1 MKKNKRI
8 GLIAVIL
15 VIIGIIFIISKIIN
29 SKSSDEQKLAKIY
42 EDLKSSQ
49 SYYFQMER
57 NSNNKIIMAQK
68 GDKTIIDQYSK
79 EGEDSVQSHTTT
91 LIKDNNTYLI
101 LHDRK
106 EYYVYEENNV
116 DQTILLDGIK
126 EIMDKD
132 FSRGNEKVR
141 GKKYNYEE
149 YNGSSIFMI
158 SNTLNIDENEVKTR
172 FYFDKKDNLVYIKT
186 INGEDTELLKIN
198 ITQDVDDS
206 IFEIPSDYAEN

>member
-1 MKKNKRI
+1 MKKNKGI
-8 GLIAVIL
+8 NLILVIL
-15 VIIGIIFIISKIIN
+15 VIIGIIFVISKIIN

-42 EDLKSSQ
+42 ENLKGSQ
-49 SYYFQMER
+49 SYCFQMER
-57 NSNNKIIMAQK
+57 NNNNKIIMAQK

-79 EGEDSVQSHTTT
+79 EGENSTQSHTTT

-206 IFEIPSDYAEN
+206 IFDIPSDYAEN

>member
-1 MKKNKRI
+1 MKKNKGI
-8 GLIAVIL
+8 NLILVIL
-15 VIIGIIFIISKIIN
+15 VIIGIIFVISKIIN
-29 SKSSDEQKLAKIY
+29 NKSSDEQKLAKIY
-42 EDLKSSQ
+42 ENLKGSQ
-49 SYYFQMER
+49 SYCFQMER
-57 NSNNKIIMAQK
+57 NNNNKIIMAQK

-79 EGEDSVQSHTTT
+79 EGENSTQSHTTT

-198 ITQDVDDS
+198 IMQDVDDS
-206 IFEIPSDYAEN
+206 IFDIPSDYAEN

>member
-8 GLIAVIL
+8 SLIAVIL

-116 DQTILLDGIK
+116 DQTILIDGIK
-126 EIMDKD
+126 EIMSKD
-132 FSRGNEKVR
+132 FTRGNEKVR
-141 GKKYNYEE
+141 GKKYDYEE
-149 YNGSSIFMI
+149 YNGSSMFMV

-172 FYFDKKDNLVYIKT
+172 FYFDKNDNLVYIKT
-186 INGEDTELLKIN
+186 INGDDNELLKISL
-198 ITQDVDDS
+198 TKDVDDAM
-206 IFEIPSDYAEN
+206 FEISSDYAEN

>member
-1 MKKNKRI
+1 MKKNKGI
-8 GLIAVIL
+8 NLILVIL
-15 VIIGIIFIISKIIN
+15 VIIGIIFVISKIIN
-29 SKSSDEQKLAKIY
+29 NKSSDEQKLAKIY
-42 EDLKSSQ
+42 ENLKGSQ
-49 SYYFQMER
+49 SYCFQMER
-57 NSNNKIIMAQK
+57 NNNNKIIMAQK

-79 EGEDSVQSHTTT
+79 EGENSTQSHTTT

-198 ITQDVDDS
+198 ITRDVDDS

>member
-1 MKKNKRI
+1 MKKNKGI
-8 GLIAVIL
+8 NLILVIL
-15 VIIGIIFIISKIIN
+15 VIIGIIFVISKIIN

-42 EDLKSSQ
+42 EDLNSSK

-68 GDKTIIDQYSK
+68 GDKTVIDQYSK
-79 EGEDSVQSHTTT
+79 EGENSTQTHTTT

-126 EIMDKD
+126 EIMNKD

-186 INGEDTELLKIN
+186 INGDDNELLKISL
-198 ITQDVDDS
+198 TKDVDDAM
-206 IFEIPSDYAEN
+206 FEIPSDYAEN

>member
-8 GLIAVIL
+8 NLIVIIL
-15 VIIGIIFIISKIIN
+15 VIIGIIFVISKIIN

-42 EDLKSSQ
+42 EDLNSSQ

-68 GDKTIIDQYSK
+68 GDKTVIDQYSK
-79 EGEDSVQSHTTT
+79 EGENSTQSHTTT

-126 EIMDKD
+126 EIMNKD

-172 FYFDKKDNLVYIKT
+172 FYFDKKDNLAYIKT

-206 IFEIPSDYAEN
+206 IFDIPSDYAEN

>member
-1 MKKNKRI
+1 MKKNKGI
-8 GLIAVIL
+8 NLILVIL
-15 VIIGIIFIISKIIN
+15 VIIGIIFVISKIIN

-42 EDLKSSQ
+42 EDLNSSK

-79 EGEDSVQSHTTT
+79 EGENSTQSHTTT

-126 EIMDKD
+126 EIMNKD

-206 IFEIPSDYAEN
+206 IFDIPSDYAEN

>member
-8 GLIAVIL
+8 FFIIIIL
-15 VIIGIIFIISKIIN
+15 VIIGIIFGISKIIN
-29 SKSSDEQKLAKIY
+29 NKANNEQKLAKIY
-42 EDLKSSQ
+42 DDLNSSQ
-49 SYYFQMER
+49 SYYFQMEQ

-79 EGEDSVQSHTTT
+79 EGEATTQSHTTT

-116 DQTILLDGIK
+116 DQTILTDGIK
-126 EIMDKD
+126 EIMNKE
-132 FSRGNEKVR
+132 FTRGNEKVR
-141 GKKYNYEE
+141 GKKYDYEE
-149 YNGSSIFMI
+149 YNGSSMFMV
-158 SNTLNIDENEVKTR
+158 SNTLNINENEVKTK
-172 FYFDKKDNLVYIKT
+172 FYFDKDDNLVYIKT
-186 INGEDTELLKIN
+186 IDGDDNELIKISLSK
-198 ITQDVDDS
+198 DVDDS